1 MITMK
6 VIKPKTKPEI
16 TVRLKNLGFRDKPAP
31 FKVKTATSIISRQQI
46 DADRT
51 GERNQ
56 LITILSSYFQPIACE
71 PNAAM
76 PAPINPPTTVC
87 VPEIGIP
94 KKEELMIKRKEP
106 MLTASMIWSCYS
118 SDTPIAGGFRGL
130 IIL

>member
-1 MITMK
+1 MK

-118 SDTPIAGGFRGL
+118 CSDTLIGGGFRGL